1 MKYIHNL
8 TGMSHSKVKIQ
19 KSTVIDQI
27 MYSVLPVS
35 LVLACTIDDR
45 YAQTWERPHRC

>member
-1 MKYIHNL
+1 
-8 TGMSHSKVKIQ
+8 MSHSKVKIQ

-35 LVLACTIDDR
+35 LVPACTIDDR
-45 YAQTWERPHRC
+45 YAQTWEWPHRC